1 MYLIAKLHLDS
12 LKVQHNQGDLRQAL
26 QDLSGK
32 ADKIYST
39 LMSRIQDQ
47 PGEDRLLAMQVISWV
62 FYAQR
67 PLKIAELLQALA
79 ARKSDDESMLD
90 NYQTDIAMVVRVTL
104 GLVYAESSEGA
115 VRLVHRTAHEYLE
128 HDGRNLFPDAQI
140 DITLNT
146 LKYLG
151 FKAFST
157 PCSGER
163 EDQHVTSKL
172 QKYPFLA
179 YATICWGVH
188 VRDVRDDA
196 RVRDRAIDFLKN
208 PSRLAAAVQAAWYA
222 GSQNQARVAWGV
234 RDGINAIHLCAYYG
248 LDSYITMLL
257 DELSDVQIDSQ
268 DEKLEQTPLMYAC
281 MGGYSTTVSTCL
293 KLGARVNLVNV
304 KGNTAASLAILNGN
318 PDTVSVMMAANE
330 VDPPLILNAVD
341 QEQFGRNVL
350 MLAALHG
357 YQSLLLE
364 ILGRP
369 GIDVNYRDTKG
380 YTALALAS
388 TTTHV
393 SVVKVLLNYVD
404 VDSPNNIGSTPL
416 IIAAEGGKDEM
427 VTEMLKHNANWRLQN
442 HDGHTAFMKAIIHGR
457 AEVVKILLAHKAFEQ
472 SADGS
477 RRTAMHI
484 ACSAEETKPDMIDLL
499 RDQGLELDA
508 KDDRGRTPL
517 HHACRVGNIEVAKVL
532 LALHVD
538 ICTKDSFER
547 TPLYVAWQNGHTDL
561 VKLLQSHHDQTSSPS
576 QPIPESLCL
585 PLWSM
590 AKLGYDQ
597 LVQDKP
603 DKVCKEIQIQDPDT
617 ESTPLHWAI
626 RSKDDEKGLKIAEIL
641 LKAGAST
648 SAIDDHGRTPL
659 HIAAYKDYWEAAI
672 LLLEFN
678 ADPKTRDAWDMSP
691 LSAAQSRKH
700 YLLAA
705 KLLDDGGMIEQKS
718 SSQELQGTFCAAV
731 ENGFLRAARLL
742 ADHEGVDVEGRDEE
756 GFTTMELAKA
766 SGEDE
771 MLQWLRGRLYRHE

>member
-1 MYLIAKLHLDS
+1 MRSAEGMYLIAKLHLDS

-26 QDLSGK
+26 RDLSGR

-47 PGEDRLLAMQVISWV
+47 SGEDKFLAMQVISWV
-62 FYAQR
+62 FFAQR
-67 PLKIAELLQALA
+67 PLNIAELLQALA
-79 ARKSDDESMLD
+79 VRKSDDESMLGD
-90 NYQTDIAMVVRVTL
+90 YQTDIAMVVRVTL

-128 HDGRNLFPDAQI
+128 HDGRDLFPDARI
-140 DITLNT
+140 DIALTT
-146 LKYLG
+146 LKYLE
-151 FKAFST
+151 FNAFST

-163 EDQHVTSKL
+163 EDQQIDSKL

-179 YATICWGVH
+179 YASICWGVH
-188 VRDVRDDA
+188 TRDVLDDA
-196 RVRDRAIDFLKN
+196 RVRERAIAFLKN
-208 PSRLAAAVQAAWYA
+208 PHRLAAAVQAAWYA
-222 GSQNQARVAWGV
+222 GSQSQARVAWGV
-234 RDGINAIHLCAYYG
+234 REGINAIHVCAYYG
-248 LDSYITMLL
+248 LDSYINMLL
-257 DELSDVQIDSQ
+257 DELLDVQIDSQ

-281 MGGYSTTVSTCL
+281 MRGYSTTVSTCL

-304 KGNTAASLAILNGN
+304 KGNTAASLAILTGN
-318 PDTVSVMMAANE
+318 PDIVSLIMAAKG
-330 VDPPLILNAVD
+330 VDPPLMLNAVD
-341 QEQFGRNVL
+341 QEQFGRNAL

-357 YQSLLLE
+357 YQSILLE

-393 SVVKVLLNYVD
+393 SVVKILLNYVD

-427 VTEMLKHNANWRLQN
+427 VMEMLKHNADWRLQN
-442 HDGHTAFMKAIIHGR
+442 HDGHTAFMKAIIHGHPQ
-457 AEVVKILLAHKAFEQ
+457 VVKVLLAHKAFDHSE
-472 SADGS
+472 DDS

-499 RDQGLELDA
+499 HEQGLNVDA
-508 KDDRGRTPL
+508 ADDCGRTPL
-517 HHACRVGNIEVAKVL
+517 HHACRVGNIDVAKAL
-532 LALHVD
+532 LALHANVC
-538 ICTKDSFER
+538 IKDSFER

-561 VKLLQSHHDQTSSPS
+561 VKLLESHHKQASTPS
-576 QPIPESLCL
+576 EPIPETSCL

-590 AKLGYDQ
+590 AKLGHVQ
-597 LVQDKP
+597 LIQDNL
-603 DKVCKEIQIQDPDT
+603 DKVCADLEIQDPDT

-626 RSKDDEKGLKIAEIL
+626 RSKDVEKGLKIAKIL

-648 SAIDDHGRTPL
+648 SAIDDHRRTPL
-659 HIAAYKDYWEAAI
+659 HIAAYKGYYEAAL

-678 ADPKTRDAWDMSP
+678 ADPKTPDAWDMSP
-691 LSAAQSRKH
+691 LSAAQSRKF

-705 KLLDDGGMIEQKS
+705 KLLDVGGLIEENS
-718 SSQELQGTFCAAV
+718 SSQELQGTFCAA
-731 ENGFLRAARLL
+731 L
-742 ADHEGVDVEGRDEE
+742 AC
-756 GFTTMELAKA
+756 
-766 SGEDE
+766 
-771 MLQWLRGRLYRHE
+771 